1 MASEDDKRRFME
13 AACGLKGRDNRVMS
27 SEIMGRTGWNIP
39 KFSEIVK
46 DLRNDGDVKL
56 NEYMTSQ
63 GSPTGEVASLD
74 FVWLTEVGLRRWCQE
89 EDHSD
94 LA

>member
-27 SEIMGRTGWNIP
+27 SELMERTGWDIP
-39 KFSEIVK
+39 MFSEVAK
-46 DLRNDGDVKL
+46 DLRDDGDVRL
-56 NEYMTSQ
+56 NEYTTSQ

-74 FVWLTEVGLRRWCQE
+74 FIWLTEVGLRRWCQNE
-89 EDHSD
+89 AHPDP
-94 LA
+94 A